1 MTSVASRVPT
11 WVWVVIGIVAV
22 CIIGLLAVA
31 GMGVYFVARQV
42 ETQAA
47 SPARAEEAFG
57 RERARFKDQ
66 KPVIEIDEDD
76 NVKAEALEAALKTP
90 GERRKLDNLSV
101 LAWDADDERLVRIDV
116 PFWLLRL
123 KSDPLDIL
131 ADSGIRGERI
141 RITVDDIERMGPRLL
156 IDHRGRRGD
165 RVLVWTQ

>member
-1 MTSVASRVPT
+1 VATKVPT

-22 CIIGLLAVA
+22 CIIGLLALA

-42 ETQAA
+42 ETEAA
-47 SPARAEEAFG
+47 SPARAEEVFE
-57 RERARFKDQ
+57 RERGRFKDQ
-66 KPVIEIDEDD
+66 KPAIEIDEDD
-76 NVKAEALEAALKTP
+76 RVKAEALEAALKTQ
-90 GERRKLDNLSV
+90 GERRKLDHLSV
-101 LAWDADDERLVRIDV
+101 LAWDADDERLVRVDV

-123 KSDPLDIL
+123 KEDPLDIL
-131 ADSGIRGERI
+131 ADSGIGRQRI